1 MEELFIL
8 AISIVALSL
17 VYAGFKA
24 WMDSKDKAR
33 SDNLRLLEQSLHNPS
48 IDRAMIETLVNQMNG
63 GVSNGTSRMMRFLLG
78 VGWLALFS
86 GIGITVSGVISDVGD
101 VISGGVITSIIG
113 FGLVTYPF
121 ALRELEARRAQS

>member
-17 VYAGFKA
+17 VYAGLKA

-78 VGWLALFS
+78 VGWLALFI